1 MWISNILT
9 FTIENFIFWTFPFFG
24 SKFQHFSTF
33 GSNRNDHVLNQ
44 TRNSESGMLMH
55 DHGVW
60 FTTLAGLIFIKTVS
74 MPKFSLPPWL
84 ELAYISPLQA
94 KPYIEAACCLKNDL
108 ASHPPPPTPPTNLK
122 CPQKPQITWFT
133 TTKYKNNMG
142 SVHILHYHVEGG
154 RGFRTPLIA
163 LMVPFGGGGKG

>member
-1 MWISNILT
+1 MLVLYYSQYNHLQRRQKAKELIVHVGIKHSHIYNWKLYFLNISV
-9 FTIENFIFWTFPFFG
+9 FWF
-24 SKFQHFSTF
+24 KISTF
-33 GSNRNDHVLNQ
+33 GSNRNDHILNQ

-60 FTTLAGLIFIKTVS
+60 FTTLDGLIFIKTVS

-108 ASHPPPPTPPTNLK
+108 ANHPPPPTPHKSKGTPRNLRW
-122 CPQKPQITWFT
+122 T
-133 TTKYKNNMG
+133 
-142 SVHILHYHVEGG
+142 
-154 RGFRTPLIA
+154 
-163 LMVPFGGGGKG
+163 